1 MTAPPTPGTRRVV
14 AVDLGATSG
23 RVMVAVVGPDTL
35 TLDEVHR
42 FPNAAVH
49 VGGSLH
55 WDLLGIHREVLVG
68 LRLAAAG
75 GPVDGIGIDSWAV
88 DYGLLDADEHLLGN
102 PYSHRDSRTDGVAA
116 KVLGIVDAAELY
128 QRTGVQQLPFNTI
141 YQLVAAAGTPALEQA
156 STLLLLPDLL
166 GYWLTGRIGAEAT
179 NASTT
184 GLYDVGSRT
193 WATDLADR
201 VGITSGIL
209 PPLREAGERVGTL
222 LPEVA
227 RQVGLDPDVPVIAVG
242 SHDTASAVVAVPA
255 LGDQA
260 AYVSSG
266 TWSLVGL
273 ELDEPV
279 LTEEARLADF
289 TNEAGV
295 DGTVRFLKNV
305 MGLWVLSESLREWEL
320 TGVADAD
327 LVTVLAGAADAEPLR
342 TLVDIND
349 PSLLSPGTGPDD
361 SMPARL
367 ADLARAAGEPVP
379 ETPAQIARCILDSL
393 ALAYRR
399 HLSEAARLAGQP
411 VDLVHVV
418 GGGSRNEFL
427 CQLTAD
433 ACGLPVLAGPEEASA
448 LGNALVQAR
457 ALGADLP
464 DLAAMRDLVRRTHA
478 LRRYQPRTDLDWES
492 AESRVLPKPDGVDR

>member
-1 MTAPPTPGTRRVV
+1 MTNPPRQLRVV

-23 RVMVAVVGPDTL
+23 RVMVAEIGPEQLDL
-35 TLDEVHR
+35 TEIHR
-42 FPNAAVH
+42 FPNGAVN

-55 WDLLGIHREVLVG
+55 WDVLGLHREILTG
-68 LRLAAAG
+68 LRTAAAG

-88 DYGLLDADEHLLGN
+88 DYGLLDAGENLLGN
-102 PYSHRDSRTDGVAA
+102 PFAYRDSRTDGVAA
-116 KVLGIVDAAELY
+116 KVLDQVGAAELY
-128 QRTGVQQLPFNTI
+128 ERTGVQQLPFNTI
-141 YQLVAAAGTPALEQA
+141 YQLVSAAGTPALEQA

-184 GLYDVGSRT
+184 GLYDVRART
-193 WATDLADR
+193 WATDLADQ
-201 VGITSGIL
+201 VGIPSAIL
-209 PPLREAGERVGTL
+209 PPLREAGDRVGTL

-227 RQVGLDPDVPVIAVG
+227 RQVGLDLEVPVIAVG

-255 LGDQA
+255 AGANA
-260 AYVSSG
+260 AYISSG

-273 ELDEPV
+273 ELEEPV
-279 LTEEARLADF
+279 LSEEARLADF
-289 TNEAGV
+289 TNEGGI

-305 MGLWVLSESLREWEL
+305 MGLWVLSESLRDWEL

-327 LVTVLAGAADAEPLR
+327 LATVLAGAADAELLR
-342 TLVDIND
+342 TVVDINH
-349 PSLLSPGTGPDD
+349 PSLLAPGTGPTN

-379 ETPAQIARCILDSL
+379 GTPAQVARCVLDSL

-399 HLSEAARLAGQP
+399 HLREAGRLAGVP
-411 VDLVHVV
+411 VGLVHVV
-418 GGGSRNEFL
+418 GGGSRNDLL

-433 ACGLPVLAGPEEASA
+433 ACAIPVLAGPEEASA

-457 ALGADLP
+457 SLGAGLP
-464 DLAAMRDLVRRTHA
+464 DLAAMRDLIRRTHG
-478 LRRYQPRTDLDWES
+478 LRRYLPHPGPDWEA
-492 AESRVLPKPDGVDR
+492 AESRVRPTRDGVNG